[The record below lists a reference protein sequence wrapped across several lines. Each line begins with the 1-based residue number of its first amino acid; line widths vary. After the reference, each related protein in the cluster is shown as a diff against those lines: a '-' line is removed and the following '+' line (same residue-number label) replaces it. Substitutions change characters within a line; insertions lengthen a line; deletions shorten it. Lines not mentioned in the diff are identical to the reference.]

1 MRVPALWRMKS
12 GSRASYRNATA
23 VGLYT
28 VTISNNWTFNIQH
41 STADMDPNIT
51 PHSTLSSYTYHQ
63 PTLRYDMVHTVKKTS
78 DGKSSYDRFITQCH
92 TVQMYLLYT
101 SERSTHL
108 QAFQLLSSFDGSKY
122 SPDVQIVLQQ
132 QHQTN
137 FHSEIK
143 SIVIKLSQ
151 LPELAAANGIFREH
165 DAMAS
170 RLRASHVASTQT
182 WSSV

>member
-1 MRVPALWRMKS
+1 MKS

-51 PHSTLSSYTYHQ
+51 PHSMLSSYTYHQ

-92 TVQMYLLYT
+92 TAQMYLLHT
-101 SERSTHL
+101 SERSTHTYRPSNSL
-108 QAFQLLSSFDGSKY
+108 VHLTV
-122 SPDVQIVLQQ
+122 SPAVQIVLEQ

-137 FHSEIK
+137 FNSEIK
-143 SIVIKLSQ
+143 S
-151 LPELAAANGIFREH
+151 
-165 DAMAS
+165 
-170 RLRASHVASTQT
+170 T
-182 WSSV
+182 